1 MKSKYHKT
9 HQTRMVPIS
18 FLLSAYSFFLG
29 VNNISRVYLQEWQFI
44 L

>member
-9 HQTRMVPIS
+9 HQMKRVPIS
-18 FLLSAYSFFLG
+18 FLLSAYPFFLG
-29 VNNISRVYLQEWQFI
+29 VTDISRVYLQEWQFI